1 MEDLLFHPRFVHFP
15 IALLST
21 YVLLEITGVV
31 FKKEFF
37 SKAAHLIL
45 FLGALGALAAVL
57 TGNMA
62 EEAAEKLFDE
72 KDIIIPFGA
81 IHDHENWATIT
92 IWYFAGVLVLRTIL
106 VLKKSYKGIF
116 QYIFIVFAIV
126 GMYFVYQTA
135 DHGAK
140 LVYGLKEKGG
150 VGTELKESLTEE

>member
-126 GMYFVYQTA
+126 GMYFVYQTG